1 MHEPVRDH
9 LLNLALR
16 ALEASTGIRCTGEI
30 RLDPDGQGIVHLM
43 LPAREGSPATLVSYT
58 VVVREF
64 DRAGGGMDPGS
75 AKDAKAS
82 HSHILRVLP
91 RISDARGL
99 DLRKRGLP
107 YLDAGGNAYLQGD
120 NHFVLISGR
129 KAPDL
134 GLAPGR
140 EGGVTT
146 VSALKVIFTVLC
158 DPAALNA
165 SYRDIAKAAGVALG
179 AIGPILDDLAR
190 RRFTVG
196 KKPDVQLVDPR
207 RLLDEWV
214 TNYPTR
220 LRPKLRPRRFSAYL
234 PDWRDRIDLRECG
247 GFWGA
252 EIAADRY
259 TRYLK
264 PATATIYLPPEPA
277 KLTELVT
284 RARLRPDPTGDIE
297 VLDAFWTMPTDPA
310 YPDLAPRVL
319 VYADL
324 LASLEPR
331 NIEVARLLYQ
341 EQIADAFGD
350 TQKAG

>member
-1 MHEPVRDH
+1 VS
-9 LLNLALR
+9 L
-16 ALEASTGIRCTGEI
+16 
-30 RLDPDGQGIVHLM
+30 V
-43 LPAREGSPATLVSYT
+43 LPAREGVPASVVSYT

-64 DRAGGGMDPGS
+64 DRADMGADTDG
-75 AKDAKAS
+75 AS
-82 HSHILRVLP
+82 VVNEMHSHKLRVLP
-91 RISDARGL
+91 RISNARGL
-99 DLRKRGLP
+99 ALRKHGLS
-107 YLDAGGNAYLQGD
+107 YLDAGGNAFLQGD
-120 NHFVLISGR
+120 NHFVLISGM

-134 GLAPGR
+134 AFATSKD
-140 EGGVTT
+140 GGVAT

-158 DPAALNA
+158 DPALLNA

-179 AIGPILDDLAR
+179 AIGPILDDLVR

-196 KKPDVQLVDPR
+196 RKPDVQLTDPM
-207 RLLDEWV
+207 RLLDEWA

-220 LRPKLRPRRFSAYL
+220 LRPKLRPRRFTANL
-234 PDWRDRIDLRECG
+234 PDWRERIDLHECG

-264 PATATIYLPPEPA
+264 PATATIYMPPEPA

-297 VLDAFWTMPTDPA
+297 VLDVFWTMPIDPE
-310 YPDLAPRVL
+310 YPDLVPRVL

-341 EQIADAFGD
+341 EQIVDAFGD
-350 TQKAG
+350 TKKPG